1 MRPIS
6 ADTVAQYLSSQIQI
20 IPTIADEQ
28 SATLINTQQATS
40 SPVIQSTEA
49 SLSRSI
55 QQIQQENIP
64 AISSQKNDNLSLQQS
79 SDQQE
84 QNILIAP
91 ETPKIIENQTNIN
104 EINTI
109 EQAEL
114 DLIVDCCKYVD
125 ITPRTGKRLI
135 NIYKILKIV
144 WDKRKHQGEP
154 SQEIKRTIFSFLA
167 LSGRYPD
174 FMRHLFEEIDTEF
187 QELPDTENH
196 VFDLIY
202 LLYNLKQ
209 QVPKS
214 DSHAQREWRK
224 FASDIKRMISPNPF
238 TLDKS
243 NFQLALAFCFVG
255 DIGYDPD
262 DFSHGSSPLI

>member
-1 MRPIS
+1 
-6 ADTVAQYLSSQIQI
+6 
-20 IPTIADEQ
+20 
-28 SATLINTQQATS
+28 
-40 SPVIQSTEA
+40 
-49 SLSRSI
+49 
-55 QQIQQENIP
+55 
-64 AISSQKNDNLSLQQS
+64 
-79 SDQQE
+79 
-84 QNILIAP
+84 
-91 ETPKIIENQTNIN
+91 
-104 EINTI
+104 
-109 EQAEL
+109 
-114 DLIVDCCKYVD
+114 
-125 ITPRTGKRLI
+125 
-135 NIYKILKIV
+135 
-144 WDKRKHQGEP
+144 
-154 SQEIKRTIFSFLA
+154 
-167 LSGRYPD
+167 
-174 FMRHLFEEIDTEF
+174 MRHLFEEIDTEF